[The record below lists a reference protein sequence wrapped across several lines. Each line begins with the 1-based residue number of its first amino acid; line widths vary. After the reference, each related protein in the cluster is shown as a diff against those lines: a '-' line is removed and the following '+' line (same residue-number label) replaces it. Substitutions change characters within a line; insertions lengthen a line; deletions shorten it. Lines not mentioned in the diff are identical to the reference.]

1 METKPQKNR
10 ENPSKKKNDSDG
22 HFSRYLQVLNHTED
36 IILNGKVNRVVGLII
51 ESIGPDVSLGQIC
64 LIRSRD
70 GRRADKAEVVGFKE
84 NKVLLMPLG
93 SMEGIAPGCEVIAD
107 KSMFTVE
114 VGPALLGRVLDGL
127 SFPIDGA
134 GPLDLPDTVPA
145 YRQPPSPMERSRI
158 TEPIPTGIRAI
169 DGLLTCGKG
178 QRVGIFSGSGVGKSV
193 MLGMIARNTEADVNV
208 IALIGERG
216 REVRDFIE
224 RDLGTEG
231 LKRSVVI
238 AATSDQPALVRLKG
252 AFVATAIA
260 EYFRDQG
267 MDVMLLMDSVT
278 RTAMAQREIGLAV
291 GEPPTTK
298 GYTPSVFAM
307 LPRLMERA
315 GKLENGSITGLYTV
329 LVDQDDMDEPI
340 ADAMRSILD
349 GHIVLSRRLASLN
362 HYPAI
367 DVLNSVSRVMID
379 VVSQEHRKKV
389 QSMLEIMATYR
400 ESEDLI
406 NIGAYQAGSNPAID
420 KAIRSIDLVNG
431 FLRQDINEHTSFEK
445 TLEELESLY
454 NTIEIPDRET
464 ADNQPGAETNLRT
477 A

>member
-1 METKPQKNR
+1 M
-10 ENPSKKKNDSDG
+10 
-22 HFSRYLQVLNHTED
+22 
-36 IILNGKVNRVVGLII
+36 
-51 ESIGPDVSLGQIC
+51 
-64 LIRSRD
+64 
-70 GRRADKAEVVGFKE
+70 
-84 NKVLLMPLG
+84 
-93 SMEGIAPGCEVIAD
+93 
-107 KSMFTVE
+107 
-114 VGPALLGRVLDGL
+114 
-127 SFPIDGA
+127 
-134 GPLDLPDTVPA
+134 
-145 YRQPPSPMERSRI
+145 
-158 TEPIPTGIRAI
+158 
-169 DGLLTCGKG
+169 
-178 QRVGIFSGSGVGKSV
+178 GIFSGSGVGKSV

-278 RTAMAQREIGLAV
+278 RMAMAQREIGLAV

-307 LPRLMERA
+307 MPRLMERA
-315 GKLENGSITGLYTV
+315 GKLEHGSITGLYTV
-329 LVDQDDMDEPI
+329 LVDQDDMDEPV

-389 QSMLEIMATYR
+389 QSL
-400 ESEDLI
+400 L

-420 KAIRSIDLVNG
+420 KAIRSIDSVTG
-431 FLRQDINEHTSFEK
+431 FLRQDINEHTSFDK
-445 TLEELESLY
+445 TLEQLSSLY
-454 NTIEIPDRET
+454 NSIESPGGEA
-464 ADNQPGAETNLRT
+464 ADSRPGVEPQART

>member
-1 METKPQKNR
+1 MTLPEQTSER
-10 ENPSKKKNDSDG
+10 RS
-22 HFSRYLQVLNHTED
+22 HFDRFLTSLDHCED
-36 IILNGKVNRVVGLII
+36 IVLNGKVNRVVGLII
-51 ESIGPDVSLGQIC
+51 DSIGPAVSLGQIC
-64 LIRSRD
+64 RIRSRD
-70 GRRADKAEVVGFKE
+70 GSREDKAEVVGFKE
-84 NKVLLMPLG
+84 NNVLLMPLG

-107 KSMFTVE
+107 KSMFSVE
-114 VGPALLGRVLDGL
+114 AGPSLLGRVLDGL
-127 SFPIDGA
+127 GSPIDGR
-134 GPLDLPDTVPA
+134 GPLNLQKRVSA

-158 TEPIPTGIRAI
+158 NETMPTGIRAI
-169 DGLLTCGKG
+169 DSLLTCGKG

-193 MLGMIARNTEADVNV
+193 MLGMIARNTGADVNV

-224 RDLGTEG
+224 RDLGEEG

-267 MDVMLLMDSVT
+267 MDVMLLMDSIT
-278 RTAMAQREIGLAV
+278 RMAMAQREIGLAV

-307 LPRLMERA
+307 LPRLVERA
-315 GKLENGSITGLYTV
+315 GKLERGSITGLYAV
-329 LVDQDDMDEPI
+329 LVDGDDMDEPI

-349 GHIVLSRRLASLN
+349 GHVVLSRKLASMN

-367 DVLNSVSRVMID
+367 DVLNSISRVMID
-379 VVSQEHRKKV
+379 VVSSAHRKKV
-389 QSMLEIMATYR
+389 QALLETLAVYR

-406 NIGAYQAGSNPAID
+406 NIGAYHPGSNPNID
-420 KAIRSIDLVNG
+420 RAIRTINAVNA
-431 FLRQDINEHTSFEK
+431 FLRQDIDEHTQF
-445 TLEELESLY
+445 
-454 NTIEIPDRET
+454 
-464 ADNQPGAETNLRT
+464 AETVEKLEAVYKLILSAGEDEAGEGRIHQPNLMT

>member
-1 METKPQKNR
+1 MLD
-10 ENPSKKKNDSDG
+10 DSG
-22 HFSRYLQVLNHTED
+22 NSRLDSYRKRIDDCED

-51 ESIGPDVSLGQIC
+51 ESIGPAVSMGQIC
-64 LIRSRD
+64 RIRSRD
-70 GRRADKAEVVGFKE
+70 GSREDKVEVVGFKE

-93 SMEGIAPGCEVIAD
+93 TMEGIAPGCEVIAD
-107 KSMFTVE
+107 KRTFLAS
-114 VGPALLGRVLDGL
+114 VGPSLLGRVLDGL
-127 SFPIDGA
+127 GLPIDG
-134 GPLDLPDTVPA
+134 GEPLTDLPHRVSVH
-145 YRQPPSPMERSRI
+145 RQPPSPMERARI
-158 TEPIPTGIRAI
+158 TKPIPTGIRAI
-169 DGLLTCGKG
+169 DSLLTCGKG

-224 RDLGTEG
+224 RDLGEEG

-278 RTAMAQREIGLAV
+278 RMAMAQREIGLAV

-307 LPRLMERA
+307 LPRLLERA
-315 GKLENGSITGLYTV
+315 GKLERGSITGLYAV
-329 LVDQDDMDEPI
+329 LVEGDEMEEPI

-349 GHIVLSRRLASLN
+349 GHIVLSRKLASLN

-379 VVSQEHRKKV
+379 VVSTEHRTKV
-389 QSMLEIMATYR
+389 QFILENLAVYR

-406 NIGAYQAGSNPAID
+406 NIGAYHPGSNPNID
-420 KAIRSIDLVNG
+420 RAIRVIGNINE
-431 FLRQDINEHTSFEK
+431 FLRQDINERVSFDQ
-445 TLEELESLY
+445 TLERLDNVYQVIEATGKKLESQ
-454 NTIEIPDRET
+454 RM
-464 ADNQPGAETNLRT
+464 AQPPVRSAF
-477 A
+477 